1 MLILGI
7 TGSMYK
13 KPYIDVVNEDSPIGF
28 WMFDETSGTT
38 ADDRSA
44 NSNDMTIRNGVV
56 LNDPTGLAGIPKAFD
71 FDGTNDVCDTA
82 LAATFNI
89 APNSNWSYEMWVRTT
104 STTSFASPGVW
115 KGLSDQETAAFYCNV
130 AASGRVG
137 VRFMNSTNTGLVLLE
152 TASGSFNDG
161 NWHHL
166 VATGASAG
174 NVLLYVDAVQVAS
187 SSAGRSSQ
195 STNRQIT
202 AGANATAD
210 TSFADYIDA
219 DIAAVAVYN
228 TALNS
233 TRITAHYNAGI

>member
-1 MLILGI
+1 
-7 TGSMYK
+7 
-13 KPYIDVVNEDSPIGF
+13 
-28 WMFDETSGTT
+28 
-38 ADDRSA
+38 
-44 NSNDMTIRNGVV
+44 
-56 LNDPTGLAGIPKAFD
+56 
-71 FDGTNDVCDTA
+71 
-82 LAATFNI
+82 
-89 APNSNWSYEMWVRTT
+89 
-104 STTSFASPGVW
+104 
-115 KGLSDQETAAFYCNV
+115 
-130 AASGRVG
+130 
-137 VRFMNSTNTGLVLLE
+137 MNSTNTGLVLLE

-187 SSAGRSSQ
+187 SNAGRSAQ

-202 AGANATAD
+202 AGANGTAD
-210 TSFADYIDA
+210 TTFADYIDA